1 MQAKKSLGQHFLIN
15 LNVAYS
21 IVSLIEENCLV
32 LEIGPGRGALT
43 ELLLNKGFIVD
54 AVEFDSDM
62 IEYLHNKFTNKRN
75 LNIIQS
81 DASAYVLNKKYCVM
95 GNLPYNLSKKI
106 IVNMIQQKQF
116 IEKMIFMVQKEV
128 ATTMIAKPNSKDY
141 SKFSIFVQMFCNVK
155 KVFDVEPGAFWPV
168 PKVVSSVVLLEP
180 YEESLLNIEVDSTFF
195 NFLTIFFSQPNKTVR
210 NNLKKHIALENL
222 NENSILNARPR
233 QVGIQE
239 IYKFFNYLKE
249 RTWV

>member
-1 MQAKKSLGQHFLIN
+1 MQAKKSLGQHFLVD

-21 IVSLIEENCLV
+21 IVSLIEESCRV

-62 IEYLHNKFTNKRN
+62 IEHLHNKFTNKKS
-75 LNIIQS
+75 LNIIQA
-81 DASAYVLNKKYCVM
+81 DASAYVLNKKYCVV

-106 IVNMIQQKQF
+106 ISNMIQQKQF

-128 ATTMIAKPNSKDY
+128 AATMTAKPNSKTY

-155 KVFDVEPGAFWPV
+155 KIFDVKPGAFWPT
-168 PKVVSSVVLLEP
+168 PKVMSSVVLLKP
-180 YEESLLNIEVDSTFF
+180 YKKSLLNIEIDHTFF

-210 NNLKKHIALENL
+210 NNLKKYIALENL
-222 NENSILNARPR
+222 SENSILNARPR
-233 QVGIQE
+233 QLSIQE
-239 IYKFFNYLKE
+239 IYNFFSYLKE
-249 RTWV
+249 RI